1 MLALAL
7 VALVAWVPVAS
18 GEGDVPSSSSGGG
31 LPERPGR
38 PGGSERKGRPDR
50 SERPG
55 RAGREGRGG
64 RGDRVGKRAGRDR
77 GGGGGLYDR
86 RYRKVRADCETLSS
100 SALQEFA
107 TETTGQCDAGPMEK
121 ENCILRCVS
130 APCYD
135 QLYGEDALEEGELNG
150 DRSRF
155 FRACWRNEVR
165 QSPSSPRADEL

>member
-1 MLALAL
+1 M
-7 VALVAWVPVAS
+7 
-18 GEGDVPSSSSGGG
+18 
-31 LPERPGR
+31 
-38 PGGSERKGRPDR
+38 
-50 SERPG
+50 
-55 RAGREGRGG
+55 
-64 RGDRVGKRAGRDR
+64 
-77 GGGGGLYDR
+77 YDR